1 MSSKVIVVVAD
12 LDNAAHGEINIME
25 SQEEAAQLVET
36 LIESGYDQERVR
48 AFAADEFRIRV
59 YHRPVVALTT
69 AGETDAAEQPESH
82 DASDEDDQAEDDQGD
97 DVPVES
103 AEAAASLLTVEAA
116 PEPFTKNGQR
126 FSAQF
131 GPA

>member
-1 MSSKVIVVVAD
+1 MSGKVIVVVTD
-12 LDNAAHGEINIME
+12 LDNAAHGEINVME

-36 LIESGYDQERVR
+36 LIESGYDQARVR
-48 AFAADEFRIRV
+48 AFAADELQIRV

-69 AGETDAAEQPESH
+69 AAEADA
-82 DASDEDDQAEDDQGD
+82 DEKSEAAGVAGKADQEE
-97 DVPVES
+97 DVPVAS
-103 AEAAASLLTVEAA
+103 ANPAASLLRVEAA
-116 PEPFTKNGQR
+116 PEPFMRNGLR

>member
-1 MSSKVIVVVAD
+1 MSGKVIVVVAD
-12 LDNAAHGEINIME
+12 LDNAAHGEINVME

-36 LIESGYDQERVR
+36 LIESGYDQARVR
-48 AFAADEFRIRV
+48 AFAAEEFNIRV

-69 AGETDAAEQPESH
+69 AADADAGEEPGAANAGGEV
-82 DASDEDDQAEDDQGD
+82 DQEE
-97 DVPVES
+97 DVPTAS
-103 AEAAASLLTVEAA
+103 AEPAAALLTMEAA
-116 PEPFTKNGQR
+116 SEPFMRNGLR

>member
-1 MSSKVIVVVAD
+1 MSGKVIVVVTD
-12 LDNAAHGEINIME
+12 LDNAAHGEINVFE

-36 LIESGYDQERVR
+36 LIESGYDQARVR
-48 AFAADEFRIRV
+48 AFAAEEFHIRV

-69 AGETDAAEQPESH
+69 AAEVDADEQTEA
-82 DASDEDDQAEDDQGD
+82 ASAGREADQEE
-97 DVPVES
+97 DVPVVAS
-103 AEAAASLLTVEAA
+103 VKPAPSLLMVEAA
-116 PEPFTKNGQR
+116 PEPFTRNGLR

>member
-1 MSSKVIVVVAD
+1 MSGKAIVVVTD
-12 LDNAAHGEINIME
+12 LDNAAHGEINVLE

-36 LIESGYDQERVR
+36 LIESGYDQARVR
-48 AFAADEFRIRV
+48 AFAADEFQIRV

-69 AGETDAAEQPESH
+69 TAEADAAEEPEPPGGEEA
-82 DASDEDDQAEDDQGD
+82 DQDE
-97 DVPVES
+97 DVPVAN
-103 AEAAASLLTVEAA
+103 AEPAASLLTLGADPA
-116 PEPFTKNGQR
+116 PVMRKGLR